1 MSDPHSNFPH
11 QPSPVP
17 EEHVESGSFLERYN
31 IPPLFFLVASLAV
44 IFILY
49 QLVGGTITVLVAG
62 SNVTREN
69 VMLHRVLTLTGQVIF
84 ILVPTLVFARLMTS
98 RLTVVFPWRMPRT
111 GETIFAVLSLLFLQQ
126 LAQTYL
132 FFQDR
137 LPVPDEL
144 SRLLAPFREMIEQ
157 MVRMLV
163 TAESVPELA
172 FVVLVVAVVP
182 AVTEEMLF
190 RGLIQSGFE
199 RIFSPARAAIV
210 SGVIFGAFHFNPFAI
225 VPLMA
230 LGAFF
235 GLLRMRSQSIVLPMT
250 AHFLNNVLAVIVA
263 HFKMDEELV
272 LSGTRA
278 VDAHLPV
285 IFSQLAL
292 FLVLFLLSFSLYWR
306 VTARLD
312 QPKEG

>member
-1 MSDPHSNFPH
+1 MTNPPSNLPH
-11 QPSPVP
+11 QPSPLP
-17 EEHVESGSFLERYN
+17 EEHSESESFLDRYN
-31 IPPLFFLVASLAV
+31 VPPLVFLVVCLVV

-49 QLVGGTITVLVAG
+49 QLVGGTITYIVAG
-62 SNVTREN
+62 SKVTREN
-69 VMLHRVLTLTGQVIF
+69 VMLHRALTLTGQVIF
-84 ILVPTLVFARLMTS
+84 ILLPTLLFARVMTP
-98 RLTVVFPWRMPRT
+98 RLTTVFPWRMPRT

-137 LPVPDEL
+137 LPLPDEV
-144 SRLLAPFREMIEQ
+144 SRLLAPFREMIEH
-157 MVRMLV
+157 MVRVLV

-172 FVVLVVAVVP
+172 FVVLVIAVVP

-199 RIFSPARAAIV
+199 RMLSPARAAIV
-210 SGVIFGAFHFNPFAI
+210 SGVIFGAFHFNPFAL

-235 GLLRMRSQSIVLPMT
+235 GLLRMRSQSIVLAMT

-263 HFKMDEELV
+263 HFRMEDELV

-278 VDAHLPV
+278 ADAHLPA
-285 IFSQLAL
+285 IFSQLVL
-292 FLVLFLLSFSLYWR
+292 FLALFLLSFSLYWR
-306 VTARLD
+306 LTSHLD
-312 QPKEG
+312 QSKEQ